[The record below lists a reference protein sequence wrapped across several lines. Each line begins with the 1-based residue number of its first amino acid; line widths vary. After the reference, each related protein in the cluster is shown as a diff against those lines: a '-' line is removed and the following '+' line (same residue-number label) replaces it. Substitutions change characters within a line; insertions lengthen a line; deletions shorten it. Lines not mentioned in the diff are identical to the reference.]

1 MVISKHAQNPYLDAI
16 DFYLTAIHRQSGQLE
31 TTTILINKMLQIC
44 SNALAAFTLIFYS
57 FMPIRCQAILTE
69 TRHCICY
76 MLPLLLSSCSLWV
89 V

>member
-16 DFYLTAIHRQSGQLE
+16 DFYLTAMYRQSEQRE
-31 TTTILINKMLQIC
+31 MTTILINELLQIC
-44 SNALAAFTLIFYS
+44 SNVIAPFTLIFYS
-57 FMPIRCQAILTE
+57 LMPIRCQAILTE

-76 MLPLLLSSCSLWV
+76 MLPLPLSYCSLWV

>member
-1 MVISKHAQNPYLDAI
+1 MVISKHVQNPYLDAI

-44 SNALAAFTLIFYS
+44 SNALAAFTLIFSS

-76 MLPLLLSSCSLWV
+76 MPLLLLSCFWV
-89 V
+89 WIV